1 MAIMLMTIT
10 LCAWGTLCP
19 ERAQVVDLCG
29 HIGAQ
34 TNTVEA
40 TVFAD
45 QLQ

>member
-1 MAIMLMTIT
+1 MAIMLITIA

-29 HIGAQ
+29 HVRAQ
-34 TNTVEA
+34 TNTAEA